1 MTKPETHST
10 PTDVRGS
17 SPSRPFLSIIIPAF
31 NEEKRL
37 LATLGTIVS
46 FAGSQP
52 FGVEVI
58 LVDNASTDRTG
69 KIAED
74 FASRYPFIRH
84 LYEARRGKGAA
95 VRTGMLAGQGDYLLI
110 CDADLAVPITEVK
123 EFIPP
128 RRDNYDI
135 AIGSREIEGA
145 VRYNEPFYRHV
156 MGRVFNLIV
165 RLLVLPGLHD
175 TQCGF
180 KCLRRDVARDLFA
193 TNRIDGWSFDVE
205 VLCLAMEKGYR
216 VVEVPVSWYYGES
229 SKINPVRDTLLM
241 LKEVI
246 EIRRNCKGGRFKRSN
261 S

>member
-1 MTKPETHST
+1 MTGPNIQ
-10 PTDVRGS
+10 
-17 SPSRPFLSIIIPAF
+17 SRPSAAPGNPKPTPLISIIIPAF
-31 NEEKRL
+31 NEEERL
-37 LATLGTIVS
+37 PATLSEIAS
-46 FAGSQP
+46 F
-52 FGVEVI
+52 VEAQSFITEV
-58 LVDNASTDRTG
+58 LVVDNASADRTG

-95 VRTGMLAGQGDYLLI
+95 VRTGMLAGRGDYLLM

-123 EFIPP
+123 EFLPP
-128 RRDNYDI
+128 RRENYDI

-145 VRYNEPFYRHV
+145 VRHNEPFYRHL

-180 KCLRRDVARDLFA
+180 KCFRRDIARALFSA
-193 TNRIDGWSFDVE
+193 GKIVGWSFDVE
-205 VLCLAMEKGYR
+205 ILCIARQKGYR
-216 VVEVPVSWYYGES
+216 ITEVPVQWSYGEK
-229 SKINPVRDTLLM
+229 SKVDPVRDTWLM

-246 EIRRNCKGGRFKRSN
+246 EIRRSCRRRR
-261 S
+261 

>member
-1 MTKPETHST
+1 MDDKRIDALGNAP
-10 PTDVRGS
+10 P
-17 SPSRPFLSIIIPAF
+17 RPLLSIVIPAF

-37 LATLGTIVS
+37 PAALSEIVA
-46 FAGSQP
+46 FVEARG
-52 FGVEVI
+52 FDTEVI
-58 LVDNASTDRTG
+58 IVDNASTDRTG

-74 FASRYPFIRH
+74 FASRYQFVRH
-84 LYEARRGKGAA
+84 LYEATRGKGAA
-95 VRTGMLAGQGDYLLI
+95 VRTGMLAGQGDYLLF

-145 VRYNEPFYRHV
+145 VRHNEPFYRHL

-180 KCLRRDVARDLFA
+180 KCFRRDVARDLFSR
-193 TNRIDGWSFDVE
+193 NRIDGWSFDVE
-205 VLCLAMEKGYR
+205 VLCVAREKGYR
-216 VVEVPVSWYYGES
+216 IVEIPVNWYYGES
-229 SKINPVRDTLLM
+229 SKVNPVRDTWLM

-246 EIRRNCKGGRFKRSN
+246 EIKRNYKGK
-261 S
+261 

>member
-1 MTKPETHST
+1 MDDKRIDALGNAP
-10 PTDVRGS
+10 P
-17 SPSRPFLSIIIPAF
+17 RPLLSIVIPAF

-37 LATLGTIVS
+37 PAALSEIVA
-46 FAGSQP
+46 FVEARG
-52 FGVEVI
+52 FDTEVI
-58 LVDNASTDRTG
+58 IVDNASTDRTG

-74 FASRYPFIRH
+74 FASRYQFVRH
-84 LYEARRGKGAA
+84 LYEATRGKGAA
-95 VRTGMLAGQGDYLLI
+95 VRTGMLAGQGDYLLF

-145 VRYNEPFYRHV
+145 VRHNEPFYRHL

-175 TQCGF
+175 TQCGL
-180 KCLRRDVARDLFA
+180 KCFRRDVARDLFSR
-193 TNRIDGWSFDVE
+193 NRIDGWSFDVE
-205 VLCLAMEKGYR
+205 VLCVAREKGYR
-216 VVEVPVSWYYGES
+216 IVEIPVNWYYGES
-229 SKINPVRDTLLM
+229 SKVNPVRDTWLM

-246 EIRRNCKGGRFKRSN
+246 EIKRNYKGK
-261 S
+261 